1 MRPKLEVIDSRSSS
15 LPGLRTKET
24 PKTPSQKKS
33 NTVFPANPIRN
44 LIQIYEG
51 GDSGRQDRGHGQSG
65 EAGVTKGKTTFTR
78 GGDRGGGERT
88 PDTASCVDE
97 FLASASK
104 ARSKYQKMLETPPP
118 SPVPP
123 VQGDTVS
130 APSTSN
136 SPVRTS
142 PVLPVPTTSELADG
156 CFTDVS
162 YAGSFASWQPPLDED
177 PTGGENTSPME
188 EESQN
193 INSGTFTEISYAGS
207 FASSKSPSSSNSSS
221 PVQPEKPPTP
231 PPAVPPRAPV
241 GSPVVPA
248 SPRHRRRQRREQLLQ
263 EHKTLGR
270 EIVLTA
276 LRKEEKVEVNYAE
289 EKEQN
294 RAEDEK
300 KKRELDEHLLR
311 KMLQEREE
319 EIADLRAACEAWR
332 QKTIASEK
340 DLAEANFTVDKLER
354 FEHSY
359 SSSLCTLFGNCCQYF
374 TDRQVVRVTRS
385 NLHLPNKKVVFTFT
399 TNKSMFN

>member
-1 MRPKLEVIDSRSSS
+1 MRPKLEVVDSRSPS

-24 PKTPSQKKS
+24 PKTPSQEKS
-33 NTVFPANPIRN
+33 KTVFPANPIRN

-78 GGDRGGGERT
+78 GGGGGERT

-123 VQGDTVS
+123 VQGDTISGRSSVS
-130 APSTSN
+130 IPSTSN

-162 YAGSFASWQPPLDED
+162 YAGSFASWQPPLDEE
-177 PTGGENTSPME
+177 PTGGENTPPME
-188 EESQN
+188 EESEN

-207 FASSKSPSSSNSSS
+207 FASSKSPSSSSSSS
-221 PVQPEKPPTP
+221 PVQAEKPPTP
-231 PPAVPPRAPV
+231 PPAVPPRGAV
-241 GSPVVPA
+241 GSPGAPVVPA

-276 LRKEEKVEVNYAE
+276 LRKEEKVEVNHAE
-289 EKEQN
+289 EKE
-294 RAEDEK
+294 RVEDEK
-300 KKRELDEHLLR
+300 KKRELDHEHLLR

-332 QKTIASEK
+332 QKTISSEK

-354 FEHSY
+354 
-359 SSSLCTLFGNCCQYF
+359 
-374 TDRQVVRVTRS
+374 
-385 NLHLPNKKVVFTFT
+385 
-399 TNKSMFN
+399 

>member
-24 PKTPSQKKS
+24 PKTPSQEKS
-33 NTVFPANPIRN
+33 KTVFPANPIRN

-78 GGDRGGGERT
+78 GGGGDRGGGGERT

-123 VQGDTVS
+123 VEDDTTSARSPVS
-130 APSTSN
+130 IPITSN
-136 SPVRTS
+136 TPVRTS
-142 PVLPVPTTSELADG
+142 PVLPTPTTSELADG

-162 YAGSFASWQPPLDED
+162 YAGSFASWQPHLDEE
-177 PTGGENTSPME
+177 PTGGENTPPA

-207 FASSKSPSSSNSSS
+207 FASSKSPSSSSSSS

-231 PPAVPPRAPV
+231 PPAVPPRGPV
-241 GSPVVPA
+241 VESPAVPA
-248 SPRHRRRQRREQLLQ
+248 SPRHKRRQRREQLLQ

-276 LRKEEKVEVNYAE
+276 LRKEEKVEVNHAE
-289 EKEQN
+289 EKEQK
-294 RAEDEK
+294 RVEDEK
-300 KKRELDEHLLR
+300 RKRELDHHEHLLR

-354 FEHSY
+354 FEHSF
-359 SSSLCTLFGNCCQYF
+359 SSSLCDFLEIVVNISL
-374 TDRQVVRVTRS
+374 TDMWS
-385 NLHLPNKKVVFTFT
+385 A
-399 TNKSMFN
+399 

>member
-1 MRPKLEVIDSRSSS
+1 MRPPKLEVIDSRSSS
-15 LPGLRTKET
+15 LPGTRTKET
-24 PKTPSQKKS
+24 PKTPSQEKS
-33 NTVFPANPIRN
+33 KTVFPANPIRN

-118 SPVPP
+118 SPLPP
-123 VQGDTVS
+123 VEDDTIS
-130 APSTSN
+130 ARSSASIPSTSN
-136 SPVRTS
+136 SPIRTS

-162 YAGSFASWQPPLDED
+162 YAGSFASWQAPNDEE
-177 PTGGENTSPME
+177 PTGGENKPPTE

-207 FASSKSPSSSNSSS
+207 FASSKSPSSSSSSS

-231 PPAVPPRAPV
+231 PPAVPPRGAG
-241 GSPVVPA
+241 GSSGGPVVPA

-276 LRKEEKVEVNYAE
+276 LRKEEKVEVNHAD
-289 EKEQN
+289 EKEQK
-294 RAEDEK
+294 RVEDEK
-300 KKRELDEHLLR
+300 KKREVDHEHLLR

-359 SSSLCTLFGNCCQYF
+359 SSSLCKLLGNCCQYF
-374 TDRQVVRVTRS
+374 TDRQVVSVTRS
-385 NLHLPNKKVVFTFT
+385 NSH
-399 TNKSMFN
+399 